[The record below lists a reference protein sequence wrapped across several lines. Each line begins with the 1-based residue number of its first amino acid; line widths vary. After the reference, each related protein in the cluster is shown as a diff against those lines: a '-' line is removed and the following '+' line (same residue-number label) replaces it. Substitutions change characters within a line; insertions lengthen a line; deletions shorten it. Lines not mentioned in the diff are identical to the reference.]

1 MKKKDKKTLDF
12 QNQVII
18 ICGVE
23 TKKGCKMLEIVKEYE
38 KQGYQFLG
46 SVLFNQKALDAYRKS
61 NKHEAIKVGRCLEI
75 VLLHDIKKIV
85 EYDFG
90 D

>member
-1 MKKKDKKTLDF
+1 MYYIMCVKTKKDVKMNEIEIIKT
-12 QNQVII
+12 
-18 ICGVE
+18 
-23 TKKGCKMLEIVKEYE
+23 YE
-38 KQGYQFLG
+38 KQGYEFLG
-46 SVLFNQKALDAYRKS
+46 SVITHQKAYDAYRES
-61 NKHEAIKVGRCLEI
+61 NKHEAIRVGHCLEI

>member
-1 MKKKDKKTLDF
+1 
-12 QNQVII
+12 
-18 ICGVE
+18 
-23 TKKGCKMLEIVKEYE
+23 MLEIIREYE

-46 SVLFNQKALDAYRKS
+46 SVLSNQKAFDAYQQS
-61 NKHEAIKVGRCLEI
+61 NKHEAIKVGRCLEV

>member
-1 MKKKDKKTLDF
+1 
-12 QNQVII
+12 
-18 ICGVE
+18 
-23 TKKGCKMLEIVKEYE
+23 MLEIIKKYE
-38 KQGYQFLG
+38 EQGYQFLG
-46 SVLFNQKALDAYRKS
+46 SVLFSQKAYDAYQQS

>member
-1 MKKKDKKTLDF
+1 MNEIIKT
-12 QNQVII
+12 
-18 ICGVE
+18 
-23 TKKGCKMLEIVKEYE
+23 YE
-38 KQGYQFLG
+38 EQGYEFLG
-46 SVLFNQKALDAYRKS
+46 SVITKQKAFDAYQES
-61 NKHEAIKVGRCLEI
+61 NKHEAIKVGKCLEI

>member
-1 MKKKDKKTLDF
+1 
-12 QNQVII
+12 
-18 ICGVE
+18 
-23 TKKGCKMLEIVKEYE
+23 MLEIIKKYE
-38 KQGYQFLG
+38 EQGYQFLG
-46 SVLFNQKALDAYRKS
+46 SVLFNQKAFDAYRTS
-61 NKHEAIKVGRCLEI
+61 TKHEAIKVGRCLEL